1 MKLYAQQGY
10 GTGSG
15 DSDRI
20 IKGLEGSHIDGAIIS
35 PKDCALDRTMAQL
48 ARMEQEFPHADRLFD
63 PQWYA
68 SVLAHDP
75 DSRMGKLISD
85 DYPYFEA
92 RRRSQLE
99 SESQV
104 RSDLEACLQFQTR
117 LPVTSVIAPGIV
129 IRERFNSVEAVIA
142 KNYLRNARDVW
153 NSVGDGRPLLGTLAI
168 DAEALQ
174 DRHALEEFLAEIT
187 VLDLPPNGF
196 YLLVH
201 QPTSEIPSEL
211 IDARTLAG
219 WMLVN
224 HSLSLNGF
232 EVVNG
237 YSDLLTPF
245 LGAAGGAAGATGWFN
260 TQKVFSLDRFAPP
273 LPGGRRPVPRYLSTR
288 LINSIRFD
296 ELQLLRGRFPE
307 IVNGLSTDDY
317 YDPEEGSM
325 PENQVEEV
333 LQTWES
339 IKSLDP
345 TDQAEAL
352 AACTSR
358 LADASNLYER
368 INISPGMR
376 LMGRSNGDH
385 LESIYTSLRL
395 FSELAEIDF

>member
-15 DSDRI
+15 DNDRI
-20 IKGLEGSHIDGAIIS
+20 IAGLKGGYIDGAIIS
-35 PKDCALDRTMAQL
+35 PKDYALDRTMAQL
-48 ARMEQEFPHADRLFD
+48 QRIEAEFPHADRLFD

-68 SVLAHDP
+68 CVLAHDP
-75 DSRMGKLISD
+75 NSRMGNLASY
-85 DYPYFEA
+85 DYSYFEA

-99 SESQV
+99 SENQV
-104 RSDLEACLQFQTR
+104 KVDLESCLQFQSQ

-129 IRERFNSVEAVIA
+129 IRQRFNSVEAVVA
-142 KNYLRNARDVW
+142 KNYLRNAREVW

-187 VLDLPPNGF
+187 VLDMPPDGI
-196 YLLVH
+196 YLLIH

-211 IDARTLAG
+211 IDSRTLAG
-219 WMLVN
+219 WMLMN

-245 LGAAGGAAGATGWFN
+245 LGAAGGVAGATGWFN
-260 TQKVFSLDRFAPP
+260 TQKVFSLDRFSPP
-273 LPGGRRPVPRYLSTR
+273 QPGGRRPVPRYLSTN
-288 LINSIRFD
+288 LINSIRVD
-296 ELQLLRGRFPE
+296 EFQLLRRRFPE

-317 YDPEEGSM
+317 YNPEDGSM

-333 LQTWES
+333 LQSWEA
-339 IKSLDP
+339 IKRLNP
-345 TDQAEAL
+345 TNQAEAL
-352 AACTSR
+352 TACDRYVNAA
-358 LADASNLYER
+358 LNLYER

-385 LESIYTSLRL
+385 LNSIRTSLRL
-395 FSELAEIDF
+395 FAELAEIDL